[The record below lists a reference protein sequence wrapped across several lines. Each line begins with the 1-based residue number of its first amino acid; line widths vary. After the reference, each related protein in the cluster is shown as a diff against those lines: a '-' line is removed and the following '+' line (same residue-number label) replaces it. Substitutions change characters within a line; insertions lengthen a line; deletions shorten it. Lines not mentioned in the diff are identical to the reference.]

1 MFVLNQN
8 IKGGGNIT
16 AFNAFNKRT
25 PCNIAAQVGAAL
37 VGAGS
42 SLVGGLFGQKSQ
54 SDANKTNLQIARETN
69 AANQQLAEKQNQWN
83 IDQWN
88 RDNEYNTA
96 SAQKQRLID
105 AGMNPM
111 MGEVTPGTAEFVQSA
126 PLANQ
131 QMAHVEKEDAL
142 AKAIPDAANSAFN
155 AIMQGA
161 TAKKALAE
169 ADSAEAKANLDKQ
182 LADYNDNANPR
193 RIAGLDLQNQNQQ
206 IGLQSALEG
215 IKGQVLQNEH
225 TQLSNVE
232 QKGINILTNLQI
244 ENDKLQL
251 SLQQKFGEKFKKA
264 ELDKLISEKGQID
277 SSTNVNVATIG
288 KIASDI
294 AKNYA
299 EVNHLNADTNTI
311 NSLRPY
317 IVQKMGI
324 DNLGGK
330 LSNMSTAFDL
340 GINLKYGDK
349 QHGQQLKT
357 QEYEN
362 SFAGRT
368 RSWLNALSS
377 ILGVALGGA
386 ALIKGQKG
394 SSKKVGTR
402 KTTDVYAND
411 KLLKS
416 IVEHTNDEYE

>member
-25 PCNIAAQVGAAL
+25 ECNIAAQVGAAM

-42 SLVGGLFGQKSQ
+42 SLVGGVLGNKAQ

-69 AANQQLAEKQNQWN
+69 AANQQLAQQQNQWN
-83 IDQWN
+83 IEQWN
-88 RDNEYNTA
+88 RENEYNSA
-96 SAQKQRLID
+96 AAQKQRMID

-111 MGEVTPGTAEFVQSA
+111 FGEISAGTAQSVQSA
-126 PLANQ
+126 PMANQ
-131 QMAHVEKEDAL
+131 QMAHVEPVNAL
-142 AKAIPDAANSAFN
+142 ANAVPNAANSAFN

-182 LADYNDNANPR
+182 LAEYNDSANPR
-193 RIAGLDLQNQNQQ
+193 RIIGLDLQNDTQQ
-206 IGLQSALEG
+206 LGLESASEG
-215 IKGQVLQNEH
+215 IKGQVLQNRNTE
-225 TQLSNVE
+225 LRNVQQE
-232 QKGINILTNLQI
+232 GINTLTNLQI
-244 ENDKLQL
+244 ANDKLQL
-251 SLQQKFGEKFKKA
+251 SLQQQFGEKFKQA
-264 ELDKLISEKGQID
+264 ELDKLIAEKGQID
-277 SSTNVNVATIG
+277 SSTNVNVATLS

-299 EVNHLNADTNTI
+299 EVNNLNADTKTI

-317 IVQKMGI
+317 IIQKMGL
-324 DNLGGK
+324 DNLGAQ
-330 LSNMSTAFDL
+330 LSNLSTEYDL
-340 GINLKYGDK
+340 GLNFKYGDK
-349 QHGQQLKT
+349 QKGQQLKS

-362 SFAGRT
+362 SFAGRA
-368 RSWLNALSS
+368 RSWLGALSS
-377 ILGVALGGA
+377 ILGVALGGS

-411 KLLKS
+411 ELVKS
-416 IVEHTNDEYE
+416 IVEHTNDVYE